1 MDDRLA
7 SRSMMMPLTERE
19 KMRAEATAYI
29 EKGEALLAA
38 ASRGTQFPPTVGG
51 SGSDL
56 SQIYSPAV
64 HSSMMSSMHN
74 NNPSNTI
81 QSMARSSSV
90 FDGTSATSTSGLS
103 TYLDRPFHNNGLS
116 SPPHQPNAYT
126 GMSMSMGMGMGG
138 MGGGGA
144 ASMYG
149 GGSTLQDMYSDADL
163 ISASDRNQLRLERLM
178 IMRRREQSMMLN
190 EERARA
196 EALRLTSNMKAAAA
210 SVVTPGSELDTEQT
224 LAALG
229 NSMRKKSSPYID
241 TSGMA
246 DPPAYELSRR
256 RTRGGVT
263 EPFPEKL
270 HRMLLEIEKDGDAP
284 IISFF
289 PHGRAFGIHNPD
301 KFEEKLMPKYYKQSR
316 LSSFQRQLNL
326 YGFTRIIS
334 GPDSGGYYH
343 ELFLK
348 GRPALCTHMRR
359 VGIPK
364 GVDRRKLK
372 SSQNKKEPDFY
383 SMRPSV

>member
-1 MDDRLA
+1 MTMDDRLA

-74 NNPSNTI
+74 NNNPSNTI

-90 FDGTSATSTSGLS
+90 FDGTSAASTSTSGLS

-138 MGGGGA
+138 MGGSGA

-263 EPFPEKL
+263 VS
-270 HRMLLEIEKDGDAP
+270 LLFLFF
-284 IISFF
+284 SFF
-289 PHGRAFGIHNPD
+289 CKINAFLCFCSLCVYFRLLSRSLPLNSSISVSSNSLINIVKCRNPS
-301 KFEEKLMPKYYKQSR
+301 PK
-316 LSSFQRQLNL
+316 SF
-326 YGFTRIIS
+326 I
-334 GPDSGGYYH
+334 
-343 ELFLK
+343 ECFLK
-348 GRPALCTHMRR
+348 LRR
-359 VGIPK
+359 MVMH
-364 GVDRRKLK
+364 L
-372 SSQNKKEPDFY
+372 
-383 SMRPSV
+383 

>member
-1 MDDRLA
+1 MIMDDRLPG
-7 SRSMMMPLTERE
+7 RNMIMPLIERE

-38 ASRGTQFPPTVGG
+38 ASRGTQFSPTGG

-64 HSSMMSSMHN
+64 QSSMMSPMH
-74 NNPSNTI
+74 NNPSNAI

-90 FDGTSATSTSGLS
+90 FDGASAASGLS
-103 TYLDRPFHNNGLS
+103 TYLDHPFHNNGLPS
-116 SPPHQPNAYT
+116 SHQPNAYT
-126 GMSMSMGMGMGG
+126 GMSMTMSMGMGMGMG
-138 MGGGGA
+138 MGGGT
-144 ASMYG
+144 ASMY

-190 EERARA
+190 EERVRV

-210 SVVTPGSELDTEQT
+210 SVVTPGSELDSEQT

-241 TSGMA
+241 TAGMA

-263 EPFPEKL
+263 VSLFFFSSPIKSIYFSVFVLCAYIVAYYLAHSRSILPF
-270 HRMLLEIEKDGDAP
+270 
-284 IISFF
+284 
-289 PHGRAFGIHNPD
+289 
-301 KFEEKLMPKYYKQSR
+301 
-316 LSSFQRQLNL
+316 L
-326 YGFTRIIS
+326 Y
-334 GPDSGGYYH
+334 P
-343 ELFLK
+343 
-348 GRPALCTHMRR
+348 
-359 VGIPK
+359 
-364 GVDRRKLK
+364 
-372 SSQNKKEPDFY
+372 
-383 SMRPSV
+383 

>member
-1 MDDRLA
+1 LLLTRIWLSQQIITNQTSNGYMIMDDRLA
-7 SRSMMMPLTERE
+7 GRSMMMPLTERE

-38 ASRGTQFPPTVGG
+38 ASRGTQFPPTGG
-51 SGSDL
+51 SGSDI

-64 HSSMMSSMHN
+64 HSSMMSSMN
-74 NNPSNTI
+74 NNPSNAN

-90 FDGTSATSTSGLS
+90 FDGTSAASGLS
-103 TYLDRPFHNNGLS
+103 TYLDRPFYNNGLPS
-116 SPPHQPNAYT
+116 SHQPNAYT
-126 GMSMSMGMGMGG
+126 GISMSMGMGMG
-138 MGGGGA
+138 MGGGTA
-144 ASMYG
+144 TMY
-149 GGSTLQDMYSDADL
+149 GGSTLQDMYSEADF
-163 ISASDRNQLRLERLM
+163 ISASDRNQLRLERLV

-263 EPFPEKL
+263 V
-270 HRMLLEIEKDGDAP
+270 
-284 IISFF
+284 SFF
-289 PHGRAFGIHNPD
+289 
-301 KFEEKLMPKYYKQSR
+301 
-316 LSSFQRQLNL
+316 SFLHL
-326 YGFTRIIS
+326 
-334 GPDSGGYYH
+334 
-343 ELFLK
+343 
-348 GRPALCTHMRR
+348 
-359 VGIPK
+359 
-364 GVDRRKLK
+364 
-372 SSQNKKEPDFY
+372 
-383 SMRPSV
+383 